1 VLLVGHSANRRAL
14 DHLLLGASLD
24 ELVAAPF
31 VWREGWEY
39 LLG

>member
-1 VLLVGHSANRRAL
+1 MLLVGHSANRRAL